1 MGGRRW
7 RGVAGVVAA
16 ASLVAGTALL
26 NVVTV
31 APAEAAAPTRV
42 WYEDFENTAN
52 GTATVLTS
60 YVGGTAANGATYSA
74 DYAYRDP
81 SFCDGIIL
89 DSTTSPATATAIG
102 CLPGQPSV
110 PQAMANNSQVLGQHN
125 GSVDPTR
132 NGAIGYRTNNPG
144 PNPNE
149 IVVETTN
156 APIVL
161 TTNRFYIIKAN
172 IEAENCFVDPV
183 FEAYFVNPATGGQ
196 ARTNTTALDP
206 CTDPNAITDPPSG
219 AGRHSFATLNSN
231 QGYLA
236 PGTTT
241 NLRIRNQ
248 TGSGGGNDFSV
259 DDLEVLDATPSLG
272 KAFSPT
278 TIQSGQTS
286 RMTFTVTNTDDL
298 ASKNGFS
305 FTDNLPTGMSIAA
318 TPNFASTCTTP
329 SIPTGGT
336 AGATSVSFR
345 GSLTANQA
353 SCTFSI
359 DVTATAEGTYVNAP
373 TTNVTS
379 LVGLNAPNAAQLVIQ
394 NPQASLHLTKRVS
407 SIEDVNSNDV
417 TDIGDRIHY
426 EFVVENDGLQT
437 MTGIAVND
445 PKIGAVTCPQTT
457 LAPGASMTCT
467 GDAPHTITQSDFDA
481 HRFDNSATASGT
493 DQAGNQVN
501 SNASTTSTPI
511 AGAAQIAL
519 RKRVSRIVDVNR
531 DGRTDAGDK
540 IYFEFEVTN
549 TGSRAV
555 KAVRVVDPK
564 IGAVSCPSS
573 QLQPSASV
581 TCTGNSP
588 HVVTKADANA
598 GRYRNTAT
606 ARADTLDGDTTVT
619 SDDVVSNQSATS
631 TPIRHSVPASHPK
644 AGASLPDTGA

>member
-1 MGGRRW
+1 MVPRMRQIMSGRRW
-7 RGVAGVVAA
+7 RRVAGGVAA
-16 ASLVAGTALL
+16 ASLAGTALL

-60 YVGGTAANGATYSA
+60 YVGGTAANGATYTA
-74 DYAYRDP
+74 DGAYKDP
-81 SFCDGIIL
+81 NACDGIIL
-89 DSTTSPATATAIG
+89 DSTTTAATATAIG
-102 CLPGQPSV
+102 CLPGQPAI
-110 PQAMANNSQVLGQHN
+110 PQAMANNSRVLGLHN
-125 GSVDPTR
+125 GSADATK

-149 IVVETTN
+149 IAVETTN

-172 IEAENCFVDPV
+172 FEAENCFAPPA

-241 NLRIRNQ
+241 NLRIRNE

-298 ASKNGFS
+298 ASKDGFS
-305 FTDNLPTGMSIAA
+305 FTDNLPAGMSIAA

-336 AGATSVSFR
+336 AGATSVSFL

-359 DVTATAEGTYVNAP
+359 DVTATAAGTYVNAP
-373 TTNVTS
+373 TRNVTS
-379 LVGLNAPNAAQLVIQ
+379 LVGLNAPNTAQLVVEAPN
-394 NPQASLHLTKRVS
+394 NPPNNSSARISLK
-407 SIEDVNSNDV
+407 
-417 TDIGDRIHY
+417 
-426 EFVVENDGLQT
+426 
-437 MTGIAVND
+437 
-445 PKIGAVTCPQTT
+445 
-457 LAPGASMTCT
+457 
-467 GDAPHTITQSDFDA
+467 
-481 HRFDNSATASGT
+481 
-493 DQAGNQVN
+493 
-501 SNASTTSTPI
+501 
-511 AGAAQIAL
+511 
-519 RKRVSRIVDVNR
+519 KRVSRIVDVNR

-540 IYFEFEVTN
+540 IYFKFKVTN
-549 TGSRAV
+549 TGSQAV

-564 IGAVSCPSS
+564 IGAVTCPSS

-581 TCTGNSP
+581 TCTGNRP
-588 HVVTKADANA
+588 HVVTNADANA

-606 ARADTLDGDTTVT
+606 ARADTLDGNTTVT
-619 SDDVVSNQSATS
+619 SDDVVSNRSATS
-631 TPIRHSVPASHPK
+631 TPIRHSIPS
-644 AGASLPDTGA
+644 SLPNTGGPGQAPLWGGAILLVGGTTLLLVVSRRRRLAV